1 MSYEYVVLKEISKKF
16 AGGVKALD
24 KVTIEIRTGEVLAL
38 LGENGAGKSTL
49 VKILYGVY
57 SADEG
62 TIYINEKRV
71 DISSPAE
78 AIRHGIVMVS
88 QHPQLI
94 DTLSVAENLAL
105 GLKAF
110 NAFTSIKKVS
120 KFISEKSGKFGVKI
134 DPWEKVW
141 RLTYTQKQLV
151 EMIRAMLLNA
161 RVVLLDEALTYLPLE
176 EKRKFYKFIKEFTA
190 KGGSAVIITHKI
202 PEALE
207 AADRIAILR
216 RGRLVGIIEGG
227 SARIDDVRKMMF
239 GESAAEITYGKLQAS
254 QPGEE
259 AVIET
264 QDLWITGD
272 FGENAVRGVSLRVRE
287 GEVVGIA
294 GIVGN
299 GQRELTQALAGL
311 RKVSRGR
318 ILIGGRDVT
327 NRGVRV
333 VREMGVGYIP
343 DSPLAFGISIDN
355 SMTEN
360 IAALYQ
366 RKSMLVNW
374 SEVREV
380 ASSLIE
386 AYKIMIPDAGS
397 LIKVLSGG
405 NIMKVI
411 VSKEI
416 NYCRRALIAHNPTR
430 ALDEVSAIMVR
441 KSIKER
447 AISDGVAVLL
457 VSEDLDEIYQVSDS
471 IYVMNS
477 GKLYGPFP
485 PDEAE
490 RSNVE
495 HLMVI

>member
-1 MSYEYVVLKEISKKF
+1 MSDEYIVLKEISKKF
-16 AGGVKALD
+16 AGGVVALD
-24 KVTIEIRTGEVLAL
+24 KVTISIRTGEVLAL

-49 VKILYGVY
+49 VKILYGLY

-62 TIYINEKRV
+62 SIYINGRRV
-71 DISSPAE
+71 DISNPSE

-94 DTLSVAENLAL
+94 DALSVAENLAL
-105 GLKAF
+105 GLRTF
-110 NAFTSIKKVS
+110 SVLTSIKRIS
-120 KFISEKSGKFGVKI
+120 NFILEKSREFGVRV
-134 DPWEKVW
+134 DPWEKAW

-151 EMIRAMLLNA
+151 EMLRAMLLNA
-161 RVVLLDEALTYLPLE
+161 RVILLDEALTYLPLE
-176 EKRKFYKFIKEFTA
+176 EKKKFYKFIKEFA
-190 KGGSAVIITHKI
+190 EKGGSAVIITHKI
-202 PEALE
+202 PEALHV
-207 AADRIAILR
+207 ADRIAILR
-216 RGRLVGIIEGG
+216 RGKLVGIIEGG
-227 SARIDDVRKMMF
+227 RARIEDVRKMMF
-239 GESAAEITYGKLQAS
+239 GESAVEITYERLPAS
-254 QPGEE
+254 QPRERS
-259 AVIET
+259 VIET
-264 QDLWITGD
+264 QDLWVTGD
-272 FGENAVRGVSLRVRE
+272 FGEDAVRGVNLRVRE

-299 GQRELTQALAGL
+299 GQRELTQALIGL

-318 ILIGGRDVT
+318 IFIGEIDVT
-327 NRGVRV
+327 NRGVHV

-355 SMTEN
+355 SMAEN

-366 RKSMLVNW
+366 RKSMLINW
-374 SEVREV
+374 SKIREM

-386 AYKIMIPDAGS
+386 AYKIMIPDANS

-405 NIMKVI
+405 NIMKAV

-416 NYCRRALIAHNPTR
+416 NYCKIALIAHNPTR
-430 ALDEVSAIMVR
+430 ALDEVSAAMVR

-447 AISDGVAVLL
+447 AINDGVAVLM

-490 RSNVE
+490 RSKVE

>member
-1 MSYEYVVLKEISKKF
+1 MSNEYVVLKEISKKF
-16 AGGVKALD
+16 AGGVVALD
-24 KVTIEIRTGEVLAL
+24 KVTIDIRTGEVLAL

-62 TIYINEKRV
+62 SIYINGRRV
-71 DISSPAE
+71 DIPSPVE
-78 AIRHGIVMVS
+78 AIKHGIVMVS
-88 QHPQLI
+88 QYPQLI

-105 GLKAF
+105 GLEAF
-110 NAFTSIKKVS
+110 NVFTSIKKIS
-120 KFISEKSGKFGVKI
+120 SFILEKSREFGVKV

-141 RLTYTQKQLV
+141 RLTYTQKQLI
-151 EMIRAMLLNA
+151 EMLRAMLLNA
-161 RVVLLDEALTYLPLE
+161 RVILLDEALTYLPLE
-176 EKRKFYKFIKEFTA
+176 EKKKFYKFIKEFTA
-190 KGGSAVIITHKI
+190 KGGSAVVITHKI
-202 PEALE
+202 PEALGV
-207 AADRIAILR
+207 ADRIAVLR
-216 RGRLVGIIEGG
+216 KGKLVGIIEGG
-227 SARIDDVRKMMF
+227 SARIEDVRRMMF
-239 GESAAEITYGKLQAS
+239 GESAIEITYERLPAS
-254 QPGEE
+254 QPREK
-259 AVIET
+259 AVIEA
-264 QDLWITGD
+264 QDLWVTGD
-272 FGENAVRGVSLRVRE
+272 FGEDAVRGVNLRVRE

-299 GQRELTQALAGL
+299 GQRELTQALVGL

-318 ILIGGRDVT
+318 IFIGERDVT
-327 NRGVRV
+327 NRGVHV

-343 DSPLAFGISIDN
+343 DSPLAFGISVDN
-355 SMTEN
+355 SMAEN

-366 RKSMLVNW
+366 RKSMIINW

-380 ASSLIE
+380 TSSLIE
-386 AYKIMIPDAGS
+386 AYKIMIPDANS

-405 NIMKVI
+405 NIMKAV

-416 NYCRRALIAHNPTR
+416 SYCRRALIAHNPTR
-430 ALDEVSAIMVR
+430 ALDEISAVMVR
-441 KSIKER
+441 KFVKEK
-447 AISDGVAVLL
+447 AINYGVAVLL
-457 VSEDLDEIYQVSDS
+457 VSEDLDEVYQVSDS

-490 RSNVE
+490 RSKVE